1 MLIYIARRALLVIPT
16 IFFVS
21 LIVFLLIQLIP
32 GDVIEQMIVDFQY
45 RFQDR
50 DLAEMREKL
59 GIDVPIHVQYARW
72 MGGVLQGDLGAS
84 LYTNRSV
91 TEDLI
96 AKIPISAEL
105 GILAI
110 IVALLIAIPIGIYS
124 AVRQDTIGD
133 YIARSFAI
141 ASISVPSFWM
151 ATLVV
156 VYPSIWFN
164 WTPEF
169 RYIAF
174 TEDPVRNLIQFII
187 PATILGMYLSGT
199 TMRMTRTMMLEVLR
213 QDYVRTAW
221 AKGLAENVVIFRHAV
236 KNASIPVVTLV
247 GLLLPILIGGSV
259 VLEEIFVLPGVGRYM
274 LEAIGRRDYIVI
286 AGGTLTLAFVVV
298 LANLV
303 TDLSYAWLDPR
314 IRQSGQG

>member
-1 MLIYIARRALLVIPT
+1 MLVYVVRRILLVIPT
-16 IFFVS
+16 IFVVS

-50 DLAEMREKL
+50 DLAAMREKL
-59 GIDVPIHVQYARW
+59 GIDVPVHVQYARW
-72 MGGVLQGDLGAS
+72 MGGVLQGDLGTS

-91 TEDLI
+91 TEDLL
-96 AKIPISAEL
+96 AKIPISTEL
-105 GILAI
+105 GIIAI
-110 IVALLIAIPIGIYS
+110 IVALVIALPVGIYS

-133 YIARSFAI
+133 YVARSFAI

-164 WTPEF
+164 WTPPLQ
-169 RYIAF
+169 YIPFAD
-174 TEDPVRNLIQFII
+174 DPTGNLVQFII
-187 PATILGMYLSGT
+187 PASILGMYLSGT

-213 QDYVRTAW
+213 QDYIRTAW
-221 AKGLAENVVIFRHAV
+221 AKGLTERMIIFRHAV

-247 GLLLPILIGGSV
+247 GLLLPLLIGGSV
-259 VLEEIFVLPGVGRYM
+259 VLEEIFGLPGVGRYM
-274 LEAIGRRDYIVI
+274 LEAIGRRDYIVL
-286 AGGTLTLAFVVV
+286 AGGTLTTAIVVV
-298 LANLV
+298 LANLM

-314 IRQSGQG
+314 IRQAGDP